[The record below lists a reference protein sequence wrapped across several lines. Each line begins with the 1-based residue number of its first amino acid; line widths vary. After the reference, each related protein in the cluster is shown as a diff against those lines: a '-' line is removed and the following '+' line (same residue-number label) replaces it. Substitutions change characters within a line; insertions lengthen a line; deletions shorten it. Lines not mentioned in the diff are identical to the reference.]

1 MGLAGVRTA
10 LRKGQPAVF
19 LCYDVHV
26 DTDVEH
32 HTNEEISSTAWFTL
46 GQCAALDWVSET
58 MHQLAVDGLT
68 RRSLMR
74 NQAGLTP
81 RTNPYAVYR
90 TSKTENVQARW
101 LVVIPSS
108 RLKIHGVPND
118 AGEVVVYWM
127 TAARRAQWNHALQHA
142 VDLAKQHNVPLV
154 VIECLALQHR
164 WANDRIS
171 TFVLQGMVDNR
182 APSMGPP

>member
-1 MGLAGVRTA
+1 MWGFPKGRVDPGESPEAAALRELFEESGHEGHVMGLAGVRTA

-90 TSKTENVQARW
+90 TSKTENVQRGG
-101 LVVIPSS
+101 SS
-108 RLKIHGVPND
+108 
-118 AGEVVVYWM
+118 
-127 TAARRAQWNHALQHA
+127 
-142 VDLAKQHNVPLV
+142 
-154 VIECLALQHR
+154 
-164 WANDRIS
+164 
-171 TFVLQGMVDNR
+171 
-182 APSMGPP
+182 

>member
-1 MGLAGVRTA
+1 MKSPVMVSLLCDLGVAARVVRNGQILLVQEASGPHQGKWGFPKGRVDPGESPEAAALRELFEESGHEGHVMGLAGVRTA

-90 TSKTENVQARW
+90 TSKTENVQRGG
-101 LVVIPSS
+101 SS
-108 RLKIHGVPND
+108 
-118 AGEVVVYWM
+118 
-127 TAARRAQWNHALQHA
+127 
-142 VDLAKQHNVPLV
+142 
-154 VIECLALQHR
+154 
-164 WANDRIS
+164 
-171 TFVLQGMVDNR
+171 
-182 APSMGPP
+182 

>member
-1 MGLAGVRTA
+1 M
-10 LRKGQPAVF
+10 
-19 LCYDVHV
+19 
-26 DTDVEH
+26 
-32 HTNEEISSTAWFTL
+32 
-46 GQCAALDWVSET
+46 
-58 MHQLAVDGLT
+58 
-68 RRSLMR
+68 
-74 NQAGLTP
+74 
-81 RTNPYAVYR
+81 
-90 TSKTENVQARW
+90 
-101 LVVIPSS
+101 IPSS

-182 APSMGPP
+182 AAFDGTTVTYIPYVETKRKQASGLLKGWLEHARACVIDDYPTYYLSLIHI

>member
-1 MGLAGVRTA
+1 MVSLLCDLGVAARVVRNGQILLVQEASGPHQGKWGFPKGRVDPGESPEAAALRELFEESGQEGRVLGRAGVRTA
-10 LRKGQPAVF
+10 RRKGQPAVF

-90 TSKTENVQARW
+90 TSKTENVQRGG
-101 LVVIPSS
+101 SS
-108 RLKIHGVPND
+108 
-118 AGEVVVYWM
+118 
-127 TAARRAQWNHALQHA
+127 
-142 VDLAKQHNVPLV
+142 
-154 VIECLALQHR
+154 
-164 WANDRIS
+164 
-171 TFVLQGMVDNR
+171 
-182 APSMGPP
+182 

>member
-90 TSKTENVQARW
+90 TSKTENVQRGG
-101 LVVIPSS
+101 SS
-108 RLKIHGVPND
+108 
-118 AGEVVVYWM
+118 
-127 TAARRAQWNHALQHA
+127 
-142 VDLAKQHNVPLV
+142 
-154 VIECLALQHR
+154 
-164 WANDRIS
+164 
-171 TFVLQGMVDNR
+171 
-182 APSMGPP
+182 